1 MSDNKT
7 VFFIIGIL
15 LVILGISM
23 LLPYLIQLLYNE
35 KNHSFVSSSF
45 VTIFVG
51 VLFILA
57 NIKKENKLNLQQTFL
72 FGHLDTQELN
82 QIHLNYH

>member
-57 NIKKENKLNLQQTFL
+57 NIKKGE
-72 FGHLDTQELN
+72 
-82 QIHLNYH
+82 

>member
-57 NIKKENKLNLQQTFL
+57 NIKKENKLNLQQTFCFL
-72 FGHLDTQELN
+72 L
-82 QIHLNYH
+82 

>member
-72 FGHLDTQELN
+72 FSTLAWLFVAAFGS
-82 QIHLNYH
+82 